1 LHGDESDES
10 DALISFP
17 SILVNLEVQ
26 FDVVLHSIDELFWK
40 KEREKKMRQKE
51 KKTKK
56 RRKKGKKRKNRKKKS
71 IP

>member
-26 FDVVLHSIDELFWK
+26 FDVVLHSIDELEK
-40 KEREKKMRQKE
+40 RKRKENE
-51 KKTKK
+51 TKK
-56 RRKKGKKRKNRKKKS
+56 RQKKKKKRVFHETS
-71 IP
+71 